1 MAAVSVRLPSVL
13 AQIVGRKSLQIEAET
28 LKGGIEA
35 LLTEMP
41 ELEVHIFDESGGLR
55 QHVNCF
61 HNDDNTRWLE
71 DLDRPLADGD
81 TITIMQSVS
90 GGAVSGGRA

>member
-1 MAAVSVRLPSVL
+1 MAAIEVRLPSVL
-13 AQIVGRKSLQIEAET
+13 AQIVGRKRLDIEADT

-35 LLTEMP
+35 LLQEMP
-41 ELEVHIFDESGGLR
+41 ELAVHLFDETGELR
-55 QHVNCF
+55 RHVNCF

-90 GGAVSGGRA
+90 GGAA